1 MALLEIEKAGSPVLK
16 KNCEPVK
23 KINGKLRSFLDDM
36 AETMYK
42 FDGIGLA
49 APQVGQAI
57 RMVVIDIGDGKLLE
71 LINPEIIAREGA
83 CVDSEGCLSVPGIFG
98 DVERSEKVTVEYTT
112 RYGKRRKLEADALLA
127 RCVQHELDHLN
138 GILFIDVAKSLRQ
151 ETEES

>member
-1 MALLEIEKAGSPVLK
+1 MAVLEVQKAGAPVLK
-16 KNCEPVK
+16 KTCEPVK
-23 KINGKLRSFLDDM
+23 KLDAKLRSFLDDM

-49 APQVGQAI
+49 APQVGRAI
-57 RMVVIDIGDGKLLE
+57 RVVVIDVGNGKLLE
-71 LINPEIIAREGA
+71 LINPEITEKKGS

-98 DVERSEKVTVEYTT
+98 DVERAAKVTVEYTT
-112 RYGKRRKLEADALLA
+112 RYGKRRKMEADALLA

-151 ETEES
+151 ETAES

>member
-16 KNCEPVK
+16 QICEPVK
-23 KINGKLRSFLDDM
+23 KIDGKLRALLDDM

-42 FDGIGLA
+42 YDGIGLA
-49 APQVGQAI
+49 APQIGRAI
-57 RMVVIDIGDGKLLE
+57 RAVVIDVGTGKLLE
-71 LINPEIIAREGA
+71 LINPEILAKEGS
-83 CVDSEGCLSVPGIFG
+83 CMDSEGCLSVPGIFG
-98 DVERSEKVTVEYTT
+98 DVERAEKVTVEYTT

-127 RCVQHELDHLN
+127 RCIQHELDHLN

>member
-1 MALLEIEKAGSPVLK
+1 MALLEIQKAGSPVLK
-16 KNCEPVK
+16 KVCEPVK
-23 KINGKLRSFLDDM
+23 KIDGKLRGFLDDM

-49 APQVGQAI
+49 APQVGRAI
-57 RMVVIDIGDGKLLE
+57 RAVVIDIGNSKLLE
-71 LINPEIIAREGA
+71 LINPEILAKEGA

-98 DVERSEKVTVEYTT
+98 DVERPEKVTVEYMT
-112 RYGKRRKLEADALLA
+112 RYGKRRKIEADALLA
-127 RCVQHELDHLN
+127 RCIQHELDHLN

>member
-1 MALLEIEKAGSPVLK
+1 MALRRITTIEDDLLRKKSRPVTRFD
-16 KNCEPVK
+16 VR
-23 KINGKLRSFLDDM
+23 LRMLLDDM

-49 APQVGQAI
+49 APQVGRAI
-57 RMVVIDIGDGKLLE
+57 RAVVIDVGNGKLLE
-71 LINPEIIAREGA
+71 LINPEILQKEGA

-98 DVERSEKVTVEYTT
+98 DVERAEKVTVEYTT

-138 GILFIDVAKSLRQ
+138 GILFIDLAKSLRQ